1 MGREEQKLGVGLCPS
16 DGCEEVAGDVVAHG
30 MWGAGAEL
38 GNTHAGS
45 QGEEEEEEGPLSP
58 QGFASRDIA
67 AGVGNVTQL
76 GW

>member
-1 MGREEQKLGVGLCPS
+1 M
-16 DGCEEVAGDVVAHG
+16 VAHG

-45 QGEEEEEEGPLSP
+45 QGEEEEEGPLSP
-58 QGFASRDIA
+58 QGFANRDIA